1 MTKYII
7 MVIGCLILLTGVAL
21 PQEVVIPDFPIGV
34 GGSVNQDIFKP
45 YHNDLK
51 AIADTLKKYPL
62 ARAIITGGADG
73 VQYRQSNDAKNPSLA
88 LGRAHALFSY
98 MLAQFKVDSSQIAIR
113 TEDVKMKGPQY
124 RYAGVHIAW
133 EISELDNHLA
143 GLRARLDTLYQRP
156 PVEKH
161 FTEVREI
168 PNVLKENLGL
178 QVSAGLSTSPFGG
191 MPVIAGA
198 LTWKRSIFLEG
209 MVGHTFWNNT
219 FEFQTADLE
228 TKRRMIGGHIVFYPY
243 ENIPV
248 GVVGGWLRVEEVSQD
263 YYEYVRL
270 SEGPVFGLRAS
281 PLEFI
286 SITGAYNP
294 SRHRVA
300 GELKSKAENDQFL
313 LYITAHLGFGGAK

>member
-1 MTKYII
+1 MKKYII
-7 MVIGCLILLTGVAL
+7 MIIGCLMLFTGVAL
-21 PQEVVIPDFPIGV
+21 TQEVVISDFPIGV
-34 GGSVNQDIFKP
+34 GGSVDQTIFKP
-45 YHNDLK
+45 YHSDLK
-51 AIADTLKKYPL
+51 AIADTLEKYPL
-62 ARAIITGGADG
+62 SRAIITGGADG

-88 LGRAHALFSY
+88 LGRAHALLNY
-98 MLAQFKVDSSQIAIR
+98 MIAEFDIDSSQIAIR
-113 TEDVKMKGPQY
+113 TEDVKTKGPEY

-133 EISELDNHLA
+133 EMSHLDNNLS
-143 GLRARLDTLYQRP
+143 GLKAQVDTLMQRP

-191 MPVIAGA
+191 MPILAGA

-209 MVGHTFWNNT
+209 MVGHTFWNNEFT
-219 FEFQTADLE
+219 FEGLDLD
-228 TKRRMIGGHIVFYPY
+228 TKRRMIGGHVIIFPY
-243 ENIPV
+243 ENIPI
-248 GVVGGWLRVEEVSQD
+248 GAVGGWLRVEEIAQD

-270 SEGPVFGLRAS
+270 SEGPVFGLRAQ
-281 PLEFI
+281 PLEYL

-294 SRHRVA
+294 SRHRQA
-300 GELKSKAENDQFL
+300 GVLRSTAENDQFM

>member
-7 MVIGCLILLTGVAL
+7 MIFGCLILLTSVAL
-21 PQEVVIPDFPIGV
+21 PQEVVITDFPVGV
-34 GGSVNQDIFKP
+34 GGSVDQDIFKP
-45 YHNDLK
+45 YHNDLR

-62 ARAIITGGADG
+62 SRAIITGSADG
-73 VQYRQSNDAKNPSLA
+73 IKYRQSNDAKNPALA
-88 LGRAHALFSY
+88 LGRAHALLNY
-98 MLAQFKVDSSQIAIR
+98 MIAEFKVDSSQVAIR
-113 TEDVKMKGPQY
+113 TEDVKLKGPQY

-133 EISELDNHLA
+133 EISDLDNNLA
-143 GLRARLDTLYQRP
+143 GLRAQFDTLSRRP

-168 PNVLKENLGL
+168 PNILKENLGL

-191 MPVIAGA
+191 MPILAGA

-209 MVGHTFWNNT
+209 MVGHTFWNNN
-219 FEFQTADLE
+219 FEFESVDLD
-228 TKRRMIGGHIVFYPY
+228 TKRRMIGGHVVVYPY

-248 GVVGGWLRVEEVSQD
+248 GAVGGWLRVEEIAQD

-281 PLEFI
+281 PLEFM

-294 SRHRVA
+294 SRHREA
-300 GELKSKAENDQFL
+300 GNLKSKAENDQFL
-313 LYITAHLGFGGAK
+313 FYITAHLGFGGAK